1 MAESIEIIF
10 SGGLLLTGFVCGYG
24 IREWLSRRR
33 RAAVLA
39 DYYKRH
45 PKERP

>member
-1 MAESIEIIF
+1 MAEPIEMLF
-10 SGGLLLTGFVCGYG
+10 SGTLLLTGFVCGYG

-39 DYYKRH
+39 EYYKRH
-45 PKERP
+45 PEERP